1 MTGGLLN
8 IVSFGNQNVIL
19 NGNPKKTFFKS
30 TYAKYTNFGLQKFR
44 IDFTGQRSLRLSTD
58 SKFTFYIPRYADL
71 LMDTYIVV
79 TLPTIWSPI
88 MPPSNCNENWAP
100 YEFRWIDNLG
110 TQMIKEIVISVGGQT
125 LQVLTGKYL
134 LGLVQRDFLD
144 DKKKLYDEMTGNISE
159 LNDPGNSGSRI
170 NTYPNAYYTT
180 LSQGSEPSI
189 RSRKLYIPIN
199 AWFTLSSKMAFPLIA
214 LQYNQLQIDVV
225 MRPIQDL
232 YTIRDVMDPI
242 NGWPTVRPNYTKEY
256 MQLYRFLQ
264 SPPSVSLATD
274 TYQNSAQSEWNAD
287 IHLISTYGF
296 LSNDEAK
303 VFAANEQ
310 KYLIKSAYEWNFNNV
325 TGSQRV
331 WLENTLGMVSS
342 WMFFFQRSDINLR
355 NQWSN
360 YTNWP
365 YSYLPVDVVPAPVSP
380 LIDYGGQYGALNLP
394 CVPSPPIG
402 IGPNIGPGYNPVTT
416 NNTGYFV
423 TQPFNVENQ
432 RDILLNLGILL
443 DGKYR
448 ESPLDAGVF
457 NYVEKYVRTKGNA
470 PDGLYCYNFC
480 LDTDPFIIQPSGAL
494 NTSKFSNVQF
504 EFTTFYPPL
513 DPNANFLTICDS
525 QTNPLTGEPIPIGVN
540 KPVWRIYDYNY
551 NLVILE
557 ERFNVVTFMSGNVG
571 LMYAR

>member
-1 MTGGLLN
+1 
-8 IVSFGNQNVIL
+8 
-19 NGNPKKTFFKS
+19 
-30 TYAKYTNFGLQKFR
+30 
-44 IDFTGQRSLRLSTD
+44 
-58 SKFTFYIPRYADL
+58 
-71 LMDTYIVV
+71 MDTYIVV

-88 MPPSNCNENWAP
+88 WPASTDCDPSWAP
-100 YEFRWIDNLG
+100 YEFRWIENLG
-110 TQMIKEIVISVGGQT
+110 TQMIKEVRISVGGQT

-134 LGLVQRDFLD
+134 LALVQRDFTGQ
-144 DKKKLYDEMTGNISE
+144 KKALYNEMTGNIPE
-159 LNDPGNSGSRI
+159 LNDPGNSNSRI
-170 NTYPNAYYTT
+170 NMYPNAYYTT
-180 LSQGSEPSI
+180 LSQGAEPSI

-214 LQYNQLQIDVV
+214 LQYNQLKIDVV

-232 YTIRDVMDPI
+232 YTIRDVMDPD
-242 NGWPTVRPNYTKEY
+242 NGWPIVRPNYTNEY

-264 SPPSVSLATD
+264 TPPSVSLNSTD
-274 TYQNSAQSEWNAD
+274 YQNPAQSEWNAD

-303 VFAANEQ
+303 TFAATEQ
-310 KYLIKSAYEWNFNNV
+310 KYLIKSAYEWNFENV

-365 YSYLPVDVVPAPVSP
+365 YNYLPVNIIPAPVTP
-380 LIDYGGQYGALNLP
+380 NTQYNGWYTGLTVSCP
-394 CVPSPPIG
+394 DGPTVP
-402 IGPNIGPGYNPVTT
+402 IGPGYNTKT
-416 NNTGYFV
+416 GNNTGFFI
-423 TQPFNVENQ
+423 TQPFSVDNQ
-432 RDILLNLGILL
+432 RDILLNMAILL

-448 ESPLDAGVF
+448 ENVLDAGVY
-457 NYVEKYVRTKGNA
+457 NYIEKYVRTKSDGNN
-470 PDGLYCYNFC
+470 GLYCYNFC
-480 LDTDPFIIQPSGAL
+480 LDTDPFNSQPTGAL

-513 DPNANFLTICDS
+513 DPSANFLTICDPS
-525 QTNPLTGEPIPIGVN
+525 TKLPIGVN
-540 KPVWRIYDYNY
+540 KPMWRIYDYNY
-551 NLVILE
+551 NMVVLE
-557 ERFNVVTFMSGNVG
+557 ERYNVITFMSGNAG